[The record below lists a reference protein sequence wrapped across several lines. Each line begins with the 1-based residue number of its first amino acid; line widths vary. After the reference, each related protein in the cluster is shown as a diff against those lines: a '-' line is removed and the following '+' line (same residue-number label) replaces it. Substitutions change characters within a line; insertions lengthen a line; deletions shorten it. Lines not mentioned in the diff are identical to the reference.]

1 MIWEP
6 MISEFSIFSAL
17 LFFSLYTLVCCLLC
31 KKVGWRSLRA
41 FGIGVA
47 LLVLRCLL
55 PLEFPGVKLIH
66 FGGWYADLHKWL
78 NPYVGDGTTPLDVL
92 LAIWIAGSLISLLR
106 LFYRLHRQ
114 YKTIQKNTVCEDH
127 RLSRIYRDTLQEMAC
142 THVGSICISDEYPTP
157 MMAGFRKPHI
167 LFPKEME
174 YLPEEEL
181 KFIFRH
187 EITHYQNR
195 DLWIKLLIE
204 LLCCALWW
212 NPVVYLLRICISQLL
227 EMRCDSLVCEA
238 LDPHQQT
245 EYADTLLKAIKK
257 AVHRPVYITAEYLG
271 YPSKERLE
279 QRFTQILYASSQPK
293 KKGLSVLIVS
303 IAVCAFI
310 GSYMITFVPY
320 SLPEGSGDIYELDSF
335 SFENSFILHYPDGA
349 LEVYIEHQLYAKIDE
364 EQLQKE
370 PYSRL
375 PVIEVNISS
384 EEE

>member
-6 MISEFSIFSAL
+6 MFSQFSIFSAL
-17 LFFSLYTLVCCLLC
+17 IFFSLYTFVCCLLC

-41 FGIGVA
+41 FGIGVV

-66 FGGWYADLHKWL
+66 FGGWYADLHQWL
-78 NPYVGDGTTPLDVL
+78 NPYVAEEVTPMDVL

-114 YKTIQKNTVCEDH
+114 YKTIQKDTVGADH
-127 RLSRIYRDTLQEMAC
+127 RLSRIFRNVLHEMSC
-142 THVGSICISDEYPTP
+142 NTVGNICLSNKYSTP

-174 YLPEEEL
+174 RLPEEEL

-195 DLWIKLLIE
+195 DLWIKLLVE
-204 LLCCALWW
+204 VLCCALWW
-212 NPVVYLLRICISQLL
+212 NPVVYLLRVCVSQLL
-227 EMRCDSLVCEA
+227 EMRCDSIVCKA
-238 LDPHQQT
+238 LDSHQQT

-271 YPSKERLE
+271 YPSKERVM
-279 QRFTQILYASSQPK
+279 QRFMQILYASSQPK
-293 KKGLSVLIVS
+293 KKRLSVLIVL

-310 GSYMITFVPY
+310 GSYMILFVPG
-320 SLPEGSGDIYELDSF
+320 SIPEGAGDIYEIDST

-364 EQLQKE
+364 EKLQKE

-375 PVIEVNISS
+375 PIIEVNISS